1 MHEKKRGADMTGS
14 PLPLFDLTGKVVA
27 VSGASRGIG
36 LGIARAFLRQG
47 ASVAVGGLHQ
57 EETAAAAEQL
67 RSEFASGPGRV
78 SAVWGDASNEAVA
91 RSFVEDTLDFH
102 GRLDTLIANAGID
115 IIQPALACTPS
126 QWDAIMAVNVRA
138 GFQLAQAA
146 ARIWTENPGPGR
158 SVIFTSSIAGS
169 VGIPTLAPYAASKG
183 AINQLVKTLA
193 IEWAEFDIRV
203 NAIAPGYVE
212 SIMDGVTAHDD
223 PASDQRIARFTPLGR
238 RARIEEIAAP
248 FVFLASAEASYIT
261 GAVLAVDGGYTAN

>member
-1 MHEKKRGADMTGS
+1 
-14 PLPLFDLTGKVVA
+14 
-27 VSGASRGIG
+27 

-57 EETAAAAEQL
+57 EETTAAAEQL
-67 RSEFASGPGRV
+67 RSEFSGGPRRV
-78 SAVWGDASNEAVA
+78 SPVWGDASNEDVA
-91 RSFVEDTLDFH
+91 RSFVADTLDFH

-146 ARIWTENPGPGR
+146 AWTWTENPGPAR

-183 AINQLVKTLA
+183 AINQLLKTLA
-193 IEWAEFDIRV
+193 IEWADFDIRV

-248 FVFLASAEASYIT
+248 FVFLASEEASYIT